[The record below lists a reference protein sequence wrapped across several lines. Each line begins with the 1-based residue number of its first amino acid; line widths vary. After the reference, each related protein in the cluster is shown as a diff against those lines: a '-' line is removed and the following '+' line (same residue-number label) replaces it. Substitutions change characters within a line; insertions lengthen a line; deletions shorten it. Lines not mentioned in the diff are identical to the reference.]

1 MVSMINITAKPRC
14 PVCESSGES
23 LYDSLSDQLFGAPG
37 DWSLRRCSNKACEL
51 LWLDPCPIETD
62 ISKAYQTYYTHK
74 GSEEKTL
81 IQSFLIAPVRNFLVG
96 AVTALSGQRRE
107 RKDITQMYLRNI
119 QPGRLL
125 DIGCGDAKFL
135 NRMKQTG
142 WAVEGIDFDAAAA
155 SNAKS
160 LFNIDVQIGT
170 LEDVQ
175 FPDDTF
181 DAVTMNHVIEHVF
194 DPVGLLKEV
203 RRILKPG
210 GRLIMVTPNGLSM
223 GHRVFGHAW
232 RGLEP
237 PRHIQIFTPAAL
249 KTVVQSA
256 HLTVSKAFT
265 TAANAWIVFSASF
278 VLQRHN
284 TRTSAT
290 ILCGH
295 ENPTRGEQFQGL
307 KMHLQEALRLKKN
320 PADGEEIVLIA
331 IKDYVNQQ
339 SLISLSQTN
348 GP

>member
-1 MVSMINITAKPRC
+1 MIKTAAKPRC
-14 PVCESSGES
+14 PVCESVGES
-23 LYDSLSDQLFGAPG
+23 LHQSLSDQLFGAPG
-37 DWSLRRCSNKACEL
+37 EWSLHRCSNKTCAL

-62 ISKAYQTYYTHK
+62 ISKAYQTYYTHAV
-74 GSEEKTL
+74 SEEKSL
-81 IQSFLIAPVRNFLVG
+81 IQSFLVAPVRNFLVG

-107 RKDITQMYLRNI
+107 KKDITHMYLRDMS
-119 QPGRLL
+119 PGRLL

-135 NRMKQTG
+135 NRMKQAG
-142 WAVEGIDFDAAAA
+142 WAVEGVDFDAAAA

-170 LEDVQ
+170 LEDMQ

-194 DPVGLLKEV
+194 EPVSLLKEV

-210 GRLIMVTPNGLSM
+210 GRLVMVTPNALSM
-223 GHRVFGHAW
+223 GHRFFGRAW

-249 KTVVQSA
+249 KTVAQSA
-256 HLTVSKAFT
+256 DLAVSKAFT
-265 TAANAWIVFSASF
+265 TAANAWIIFSASF

-284 TRTSAT
+284 ALSGAAN
-290 ILCGH
+290 LCGH
-295 ENPTRGEQFQGL
+295 EKPTRGEQIQGL
-307 KMHLQEALRLKKN
+307 KMQLHEALRLKQH
-320 PADGEEIVLIA
+320 AGDGEEIVLIA
-331 IKDYVNQQ
+331 MKDHINQPNPM
-339 SLISLSQTN
+339 SLSQTN